1 MGTSSCG
8 DMLRTRVAVLFART
22 SVSQVE
28 KAGDA
33 ARLRSGVATRA
44 CCLLSVSRTGIP
56 GDGAR
61 GC

>member
-1 MGTSSCG
+1 MSSWG

-33 ARLRSGVATRA
+33 ARFRSGLATRA
-44 CCLLSVSRTGIP
+44 CCLLSASRIDAL
-56 GDGAR
+56 GDGAL
-61 GC
+61 GF